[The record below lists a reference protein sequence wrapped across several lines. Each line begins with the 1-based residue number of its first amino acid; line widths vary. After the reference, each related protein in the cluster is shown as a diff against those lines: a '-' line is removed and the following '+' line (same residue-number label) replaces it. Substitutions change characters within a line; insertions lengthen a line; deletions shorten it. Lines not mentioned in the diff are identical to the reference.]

1 MAQYLAVEHND
12 SNDHDESG
20 SPELLDNGVVFI
32 TATLTDGDGD
42 SAKASVDL
50 AGLVAFEDDGPA
62 ISVASQHGQN
72 LLVDETVRGAG
83 DEDTASA
90 WATGKGT
97 VLGYDTATA
106 AALFVTSD
114 TGTDGGSTAYSLT
127 AANGAALANGTAS
140 GLFDAVSNQQIY
152 LYVNAQGEVE
162 GRVGSGGAADPA
174 GALSFVIRVSG
185 GTLEM
190 AQYLAVEHNDSN
202 DHDESGSPELLDNGV
217 VFITATLTDGDGDS
231 AKASVDLA
239 GLVAFEDDG
248 PAISV
253 VSQHGQTLLVDE
265 TVRGAGDEDTASA
278 WATGKGTVLGYDTAT
293 AAALF
298 VTSDTGSDGGSTA
311 YSLTAANGAA
321 LANGT
326 ASGLFD
332 AVSNQQIYLYVNA
345 QGEVEGRVGSGG
357 AADPAGALSFV
368 IRVSGGTLEM
378 AQYLAVE
385 HNDSNDHDESG
396 SPELLDNGVV
406 FITATLT
413 DGDGDS
419 AKASV
424 DLAGLVAFEDDGPVI
439 SVASQHGQNLLVDE
453 TVRGA
458 GDEDTAS
465 AWATGKGTVLGYDTA
480 TAAALFVTSD
490 TGSDGGSTA
499 YSLTAA
505 NGAALANGTASGLFD
520 AVSNQQI
527 YLYVNAQG
535 EVEGRVGSGGAADP
549 AGALSFVIRVS
560 GGTLEMAQYLA
571 VEHNDSNDHDESGS
585 PELLDNGVVFITATL
600 TDGDGDSAKASV
612 DLAGLVAFED
622 DGPAIS
628 VVSQHGQ
635 TLLVDETVRG
645 AGDEDTASAWATG
658 KGTVL
663 GYDTAT
669 AAALFVTS
677 DTGTDGGSTAY
688 SLTAANGAALANG
701 TASGLFDAVSN
712 QQIYLYVNA
721 QGEVEG
727 RVGSGGAADPA
738 GALSFVIRVSGG
750 TLEMAQYL
758 AVEHN
763 DSNDHDE
770 SGSPELLDNGVVF
783 ITATLT
789 DGDGDS
795 AKASVDLAGLVAFE
809 DDGPVISVASQHGQN
824 LLVDE
829 TVRGAGDEDTASA
842 WATGKG
848 TVLGYDTATAAA
860 LFVTSDTGTDGGS
873 TAYSLTAANGAALAN
888 GTASGLFDAV
898 SNQQIYL
905 YVNAQGEVEGRVGS
919 GGAADPAGALSFVIR
934 VSGGTLEMAQYLAVE
949 HNDSNDHD
957 ESGSPELLDNG
968 VVFITATL
976 TDGDGDS
983 AKASVDLAGL
993 VAFEDD
999 GPAISV
1005 ASQHGQTL
1013 LVDET
1018 VRGAGDEDTA
1028 SAWATGKGTVLGY
1041 DTATAA
1047 ALFVTSDT
1055 GSDGGS
1061 TAYSLT
1067 AANGAALANGTAS
1080 GLFDAVSNQQIYL
1093 YVNAQG
1099 EVEGRVGSGGAAD
1112 PAGALSFVIR
1122 VSGGTLEMAQYL
1134 AVEHNDSNDHD
1145 ESGSPELLDNGV
1157 VFITAT
1163 LTDGDGDSAKA
1174 SVDLAGLVA
1183 FEDDGPAIS
1192 VVSQHGQTL
1201 LVDETVRGAGDE
1213 DIASAWATGKGTVL
1227 GYDTATAAAL
1237 FVTSDTGTDGGST
1250 AYSLTAANGAALAN
1264 GTASGLFDAVS
1275 NQQIYLYVNAQGEVE
1290 GRVGSGGAADPAGAL
1305 SFVIR
1310 VSGGTLEMA
1319 QYLAVE
1325 HNDSNDH
1332 DESGSPELLD
1342 NGVVFITA
1350 TLTDGDGDSAKASVD
1365 LAGLVGF
1372 EDDGPDIVET
1382 SKSASLANSD
1392 AGHVEGTYT
1401 VDLGSDGAGHGD
1413 LTGNISG
1420 WNGTTTTYAASML
1433 TSDGDTIYYYVNPA
1447 LPGALFAYTSTVPG
1461 AYTGGSGQD
1470 LIFTLTMDATGHY
1483 VIDMDGKVDGA
1494 IEEFSATFNKSIGG
1508 YQNYL
1513 VITDTGGIYKPG
1525 DVIPNGQNVIMTV
1538 DSLEGTVNS
1547 STQGLATDNQWIE
1560 GANKIY
1566 FDFSNPALEVSF
1578 SVENKSNAATN
1589 LVSWTVYGTNSNGD
1603 QVTQS
1608 GSTLFTNHTEAT
1620 IPTTLTNITRVEL
1633 SDAGG
1638 DGFRVTGANLLER
1651 IEEDPVLTNFN
1662 VAVVDGDGDKDAST
1676 LQVTFEPVVAPVLI
1690 VGSNADDVSGS
1701 SIPFVVSGGAG
1712 EIDGKGG
1719 NDVLIGDV
1727 GGSNQLPGQKAN
1739 IAFVLDNSGSMTSNT
1754 IQFTNAN
1761 GVTSSITRLEAMK
1774 QAVISAIN
1782 GLYNSGASDIR
1793 IHIDAFATQVNSS
1806 GSFTLTTGGLDNNT
1820 QRLAAIAFVNAI
1832 TVPSADATNYEAG
1845 LIAAN
1850 NWIESTGPG
1859 APIAAADV
1867 NKVIFVSDGEP
1878 NRAYNANGIT
1888 TVDNVSSNVAMQHV
1902 LGTYNPSGPSNDDN
1916 VSEVNR
1922 IENVGSSAGQ
1932 TFTIESVGIQVGA
1945 NALTLLGQVEGTGG
1959 SATNV
1964 NNANQLNTVI
1974 GQLTGGGV
1982 QLLR

>member
-1 MAQYLAVEHND
+1 M
-12 SNDHDESG
+12 
-20 SPELLDNGVVFI
+20 
-32 TATLTDGDGD
+32 
-42 SAKASVDL
+42 
-50 AGLVAFEDDGPA
+50 

-90 WATGKGT
+90 WAT
-97 VLGYDTATA
+97 D
-106 AALFVTSD
+106 
-114 TGTDGGSTAYSLT
+114 
-127 AANGAALANGTAS
+127 
-140 GLFDAVSNQQIY
+140 
-152 LYVNAQGEVE
+152 
-162 GRVGSGGAADPA
+162 
-174 GALSFVIRVSG
+174 
-185 GTLEM
+185 
-190 AQYLAVEHNDSN
+190 
-202 DHDESGSPELLDNGV
+202 
-217 VFITATLTDGDGDS
+217 
-231 AKASVDLA
+231 
-239 GLVAFEDDG
+239 
-248 PAISV
+248 
-253 VSQHGQTLLVDE
+253 
-265 TVRGAGDEDTASA
+265 
-278 WATGKGTVLGYDTAT
+278 
-293 AAALF
+293 
-298 VTSDTGSDGGSTA
+298 
-311 YSLTAANGAA
+311 
-321 LANGT
+321 
-326 ASGLFD
+326 
-332 AVSNQQIYLYVNA
+332 
-345 QGEVEGRVGSGG
+345 
-357 AADPAGALSFV
+357 
-368 IRVSGGTLEM
+368 
-378 AQYLAVE
+378 
-385 HNDSNDHDESG
+385 
-396 SPELLDNGVV
+396 
-406 FITATLT
+406 
-413 DGDGDS
+413 
-419 AKASV
+419 
-424 DLAGLVAFEDDGPVI
+424 
-439 SVASQHGQNLLVDE
+439 
-453 TVRGA
+453 
-458 GDEDTAS
+458 
-465 AWATGKGTVLGYDTA
+465 
-480 TAAALFVTSD
+480 
-490 TGSDGGSTA
+490 
-499 YSLTAA
+499 
-505 NGAALANGTASGLFD
+505 
-520 AVSNQQI
+520 
-527 YLYVNAQG
+527 
-535 EVEGRVGSGGAADP
+535 
-549 AGALSFVIRVS
+549 
-560 GGTLEMAQYLA
+560 
-571 VEHNDSNDHDESGS
+571 
-585 PELLDNGVVFITATL
+585 
-600 TDGDGDSAKASV
+600 
-612 DLAGLVAFED
+612 
-622 DGPAIS
+622 
-628 VVSQHGQ
+628 
-635 TLLVDETVRG
+635 
-645 AGDEDTASAWATG
+645 

-842 WATGKG
+842 WATDKG

-993 VAFEDD
+993 VA
-999 GPAISV
+999 
-1005 ASQHGQTL
+1005 
-1013 LVDET
+1013 
-1018 VRGAGDEDTA
+1018 
-1028 SAWATGKGTVLGY
+1028 
-1041 DTATAA
+1041 
-1047 ALFVTSDT
+1047 
-1055 GSDGGS
+1055 
-1061 TAYSLT
+1061 
-1067 AANGAALANGTAS
+1067 
-1080 GLFDAVSNQQIYL
+1080 
-1093 YVNAQG
+1093 
-1099 EVEGRVGSGGAAD
+1099 
-1112 PAGALSFVIR
+1112 
-1122 VSGGTLEMAQYL
+1122 
-1134 AVEHNDSNDHD
+1134 
-1145 ESGSPELLDNGV
+1145 
-1157 VFITAT
+1157 
-1163 LTDGDGDSAKA
+1163 
-1174 SVDLAGLVA
+1174 
-1183 FEDDGPAIS
+1183 
-1192 VVSQHGQTL
+1192 
-1201 LVDETVRGAGDE
+1201 
-1213 DIASAWATGKGTVL
+1213 
-1227 GYDTATAAAL
+1227 
-1237 FVTSDTGTDGGST
+1237 
-1250 AYSLTAANGAALAN
+1250 
-1264 GTASGLFDAVS
+1264 
-1275 NQQIYLYVNAQGEVE
+1275 
-1290 GRVGSGGAADPAGAL
+1290 
-1305 SFVIR
+1305 
-1310 VSGGTLEMA
+1310 
-1319 QYLAVE
+1319 
-1325 HNDSNDH
+1325 
-1332 DESGSPELLD
+1332 
-1342 NGVVFITA
+1342 
-1350 TLTDGDGDSAKASVD
+1350 
-1365 LAGLVGF
+1365 F

-1701 SIPFVVSGGAG
+1701 SVPFVVSGGAG

-1974 GQLTGGGV
+1974 GQLTGGGSAAASV
-1982 QLLR
+1982 GNDHLQGSAGNDVIFGDSIYANNADGGWAAFVAAHPGLTSNQLLAELAINHATYAQEGSVGGDDILDGGVGNDILYGQGGNDVLIGGLGADTMEGGSGNDTFKWQSGDAGGTDIIKDFTTGANGDVLDLSELLSGEHANTTSLEQYLTFAPGPGTNKSTLTIDLDGSVGGTTHMIVFDNIDLTVGRSNQQIIQDLLDQGNLKVDP